1 MATQIKLR
9 RDSAANWASANPVL
23 GLGEPG
29 YDTSNSKLKVGD
41 GSTAWN
47 SLPWVSS
54 LDYNDL
60 TNTPAIPSDIS
71 DLSDNNNLLN
81 SGGVSVSAFGEGFSL
96 DNSDKIVTN
105 KLYSTNQTNSN
116 QHYRLTLDTNG
127 VVVLPDQ
134 SIINGATLRVVPG
147 TGELNYAALAAGPD
161 NSHPEQT
168 WIWADATG
176 AWVQTNSYVS
186 DSIKWHF
193 DNDGHLVFPA
203 GSEHYDLGAG
213 NSILS
218 HNIDVNGHVWAFD
231 ATGNLTIPATGDIT
245 RDGVSAFASSGGAG
259 GIFETTYTYQAGTYL
274 TSTTAA
280 EPGNFATANDEDST
294 SDLVQ
299 DTKLMLLGPVDAN
312 GKDNSTV
319 FNWLVDAGVG
329 AQIRVTDPQ
338 GNQVAR
344 LVTTSNIWPDTTESV
359 YNGYRVHI
367 TRMYGNNT
375 PSKSKIFIVADGHFN
390 SFDADYTAD
399 TDFARWYMTNEP
411 TPILLS
417 LYAEQ
422 DELPMDMTQLW
433 NFATSIVD
441 TITPLETV
449 SEKQAAFYSQIDT
462 LIANAFPPGTLYK
475 DFEFYNNGSPALYPE
490 VDGRVTYNT
499 SSGTGSYFQISWDE
513 SHYWVSRDNSRVYDG
528 GNGYAVNDTIVVLGS
543 YFNGGEDGTN
553 DLTLTVTEVN
563 IDGEIKR
570 WTITGTPPTATW
582 PTDSVANGGSSQE
595 YYANKFFTE
604 ITGNNANQG
613 HNRAA
618 APGATLQAV
627 PYNNG
632 QVTSGEGIFFGSG
645 TGEYAV
651 VYKSS
656 VLGLFVTGNACS
668 YIETDGDS
676 GSNSGHLDD
685 QWNPHWLS
693 YGLGLRVVEGSGSW
707 TPGTKYTFT
716 FDFNNATGRI
726 LFSGH
731 NIYSEPGQDIWLG
744 NYGGEGYVYIP
755 QDQNLGNSYVE
766 IGNWGHT
773 NAQGVY
779 NNSGIG
785 LNINNGSW
793 RFRQDINNA
802 ENTSASNNL
811 YIQNPNN
818 TRTVSPDN
826 VNCAPNVDT
835 VVYTATADYVS
846 SIKLF
851 LMAEG
856 SPDGAPQDWSQYWD
870 TQSTDA
876 IVVATPNP
884 DNPNYLLP
892 AITVYGRVYTGAA
905 PVATFSV
912 RRNLTTNRLEVL
924 ARPTATTYFC
934 YVRATVTEIMT
945 QD

>member
-9 RDSAANWASANPVL
+9 RDSAANWASANPIL
-23 GLGEPG
+23 AQGEPG
-29 YDTSNSKLKVGD
+29 YDTDNHKLKIGD
-41 GSTAWN
+41 GSTRWN
-47 SLPWVSS
+47 SLAWSTT
-54 LDYNDL
+54 LNYNDL
-60 TNTPAIPSDIS
+60 TNTPFVPTDIA
-71 DLSDNNNLLN
+71 DLTDNSNLLN
-81 SGGVSVSAFGEGFSL
+81 PGVNVSDFGDGFGL

-168 WIWADATG
+168 WIWADANG
-176 AWVQTNSYVS
+176 ASIETNSYGAGYT
-186 DSIKWHF
+186 WHF
-193 DNDGHLVFPA
+193 DN
-203 GSEHYDLGAG
+203 
-213 NSILS
+213 N
-218 HNIDVNGHVWAFD
+218 
-231 ATGNLTIPATGDIT
+231 GNLTLPEGGDIV
-245 RDGVSAFASSGGAG
+245 DNLGNSVLGGG
-259 GIFETTYTYQAGTYL
+259 TGSVTNGIFETAYTYQAGTYL
-274 TSTTAA
+274 TNTTAA
-280 EPGNFATANDEDST
+280 EPGNFATGNDEDST

-299 DTKLMLLGPVDAN
+299 DTKLMFMGPVDAN

-329 AQIRVTDPQ
+329 AQIRVTDPA

-344 LVTTSNIWPDTTESV
+344 LVTTSNVWPDTTESV
-359 YNGYRVHI
+359 YNGYRIHI

-375 PSKSKIFIVADGHFN
+375 PNKSKIFIVTDGHLN
-390 SFDADYTAD
+390 SFDADYSAD
-399 TDFARWYMTNEP
+399 TDWARWYMTNEP
-411 TPILLS
+411 SPILLS
-417 LYAEQ
+417 LYGEN
-422 DELPMDMTQLW
+422 DELPLDMTQLW

-449 SEKQAAFYSQIDT
+449 AEKQAAFYSQIDT
-462 LIANAFPPGTLYK
+462 LIDNAFPPGTLYNN
-475 DFEFYNNGSPALYPE
+475 FEFYNNGYNEVYSG
-490 VDGRVTYNT
+490 VDGRVTLNT
-499 SSGTGSYFQISWDE
+499 TSGENCYFQISWDE
-513 SHYWVSRDNSRVYDG
+513 SHYWVKRNGGRMYDG
-528 GNGYAVNDTIVVLGS
+528 GNGFAVDDTIVVLGS

-563 IDGEIKR
+563 NTGEIKR
-570 WTITGTPPTATW
+570 WTVAGTPPAPTW
-582 PTDSVANGGSSQE
+582 PTDSVRDGGSYQE

-604 ITGNNANQG
+604 ITGNNADQG

-618 APGATLQAV
+618 ASGATLQAV
-627 PYNNG
+627 PYNDG
-632 QVTSGEGIFFGSG
+632 QVSSGEGIFFGSG
-645 TGEYAV
+645 TGDYAV

-656 VLGLFVTGNACS
+656 VLGLFVTGNACN

-676 GSNSGHLDD
+676 GSNSGHLND

-693 YGLGLRVVEGSGSW
+693 YGLWLRVVEGSGSW

-716 FDFNNATGRI
+716 FDFSSSTGRI

-731 NIYSEPGQDIWLG
+731 NIYSEAGQDIWLG
-744 NYGGEGYVYIP
+744 NYGGEGYIYIP
-755 QDQNLGNSYVE
+755 QDTSLAYSYVE
-766 IGNWGHT
+766 IANQGYT
-773 NAQGVY
+773 NSQGLY
-779 NNSGIG
+779 NNGGVGI
-785 LNINNGSW
+785 NINNGTW
-793 RFRQDINNA
+793 NFKQDINNA
-802 ENTSASNNL
+802 ENTSGSDNL
-811 YIQNPNN
+811 YISNPNN
-818 TRTVSPDN
+818 TRTVSPWN
-826 VNCAPNVDT
+826 KFCAPNVDT
-835 VVYTATADYVS
+835 VVYTATNDWVS

-876 IVVATPNP
+876 IVVSTPNSS
-884 DNPNYLLP
+884 NVNYLLP

-924 ARPTATTYFC
+924 ARPTATTYHC
-934 YVRATVTEIMT
+934 YVRATVTEIMS